1 MLADVAGIP
10 SDPSDGTGRRGSG
23 SPRPAKTPGSGPP
36 APRAAP
42 PPAAPDGR
50 EAPLHGSPAA
60 PADPLRPPDGPGD
73 SPDSLLDSDDSR
85 APSGEPRAPADG
97 PFASAG
103 DGDGDPTP
111 AEADRAAARRR
122 IAARGRA
129 RRGVRTPALGTA
141 APGELPALD
150 DYPDQRIPPLD
161 SLRTGVQTGDGSGS
175 ATVGRTGEDVVRRVE
190 RSSGMLASRAAAR
203 MSEVLPWFPAMSA
216 SHRAGIQLV
225 VQAGISSFVE
235 WCRRPEHARQLSE
248 DVFRVAPRELVRA
261 VTFRRLVDLVRV
273 AVEAIE
279 AEVPNMAGPEDELR
293 LLADVL
299 RYSRD
304 IAFAGAVVY
313 ARAAE
318 ERGAWDARLEALVVD
333 HVVRGEVDRALPSR
347 AAAVGWRNP
356 PAVTVIV
363 GGAEGNAPEAV
374 VDEVHRLARAAQLEV
389 LAGVHHNRL
398 VMVVGGRFAT
408 SDSTGRPDGMATATA
423 AGDNATAGGPTGA
436 GTPSGPAP
444 GRQPGTAVHT
454 ALDAARALLPACGP
468 GPVVVGPVVA
478 DLTGAPR
485 AARVALAATDVVAA
499 WPAAPRPVQA
509 RALLPELALAGDADA
524 RRALVEEVY
533 LPLRDAGT
541 PLLETAGAYLD
552 FGSSLEATARALYL
566 HTNTVRYRLRKA
578 AEVCGLDPADHRER
592 FILHVAL
599 VLGRLDGALSTGKT

>member
-1 MLADVAGIP
+1 M
-10 SDPSDGTGRRGSG
+10 
-23 SPRPAKTPGSGPP
+23 
-36 APRAAP
+36 
-42 PPAAPDGR
+42 
-50 EAPLHGSPAA
+50 
-60 PADPLRPPDGPGD
+60 
-73 SPDSLLDSDDSR
+73 
-85 APSGEPRAPADG
+85 
-97 PFASAG
+97 
-103 DGDGDPTP
+103 
-111 AEADRAAARRR
+111 
-122 IAARGRA
+122 
-129 RRGVRTPALGTA
+129 RTPALGTA

-161 SLRTGVQTGDGSGS
+161 NLRTGAPTGDGPGS
-175 ATVGRTGEDVVRRVE
+175 ATVGGTSEDVVRRVE

-235 WCRRPEHARQLSE
+235 WCRRPEHARELSE

-279 AEVPNMAGPEDELR
+279 AEVPNLAGPEDELR

-408 SDSTGRPDGMATATA
+408 SDFATSDDIGRTDGLAAATA
-423 AGDNATAGGPTGA
+423 AGDTATAGGPSGA
-436 GTPSGPAP
+436 GAP
-444 GRQPGTAVHT
+444 GGQAPDRQPGATVHT

-485 AARVALAATDVVAA
+485 AARVGARRDRRRRRLAGRAPAGPGPGAA
-499 WPAAPRPVQA
+499 AGAGAGRGRRCPAGARRGGLPAA
-509 RALLPELALAGDADA
+509 A
-524 RRALVEEVY
+524 RRGHAVVGNRRGVSRLRFVPGGHGPSP
-533 LPLRDAGT
+533 LPPYQHCPLPAPKGRGGLRTRPRGSPGAFHPACCARPGT
-541 PLLETAGAYLD
+541 PRRCVIYRENMIGRIAPESSHPSARTVTSGHSAGLSRESGPMPA
-552 FGSSLEATARALYL
+552 AR
-566 HTNTVRYRLRKA
+566 TNSR
-578 AEVCGLDPADHRER
+578 
-592 FILHVAL
+592 
-599 VLGRLDGALSTGKT
+599 

>member
-1 MLADVAGIP
+1 M
-10 SDPSDGTGRRGSG
+10 
-23 SPRPAKTPGSGPP
+23 
-36 APRAAP
+36 
-42 PPAAPDGR
+42 
-50 EAPLHGSPAA
+50 
-60 PADPLRPPDGPGD
+60 
-73 SPDSLLDSDDSR
+73 
-85 APSGEPRAPADG
+85 
-97 PFASAG
+97 
-103 DGDGDPTP
+103 
-111 AEADRAAARRR
+111 
-122 IAARGRA
+122 
-129 RRGVRTPALGTA
+129 RTPALGTA

-161 SLRTGVQTGDGSGS
+161 NLRPGGEAGDGAGAGS
-175 ATVGRTGEDVVRRVE
+175 AATVGGTSEDVVRQVE

-203 MSEVLPWFPAMSA
+203 MSEVLPWFSAMSA

-279 AEVPNMAGPEDELR
+279 AEVPNLAGPQDELR

-374 VDEVHRLARAAQLEV
+374 VDEVHRLARMAQLEV

-408 SDSTGRPDGMATATA
+408 GSDDIGRPDGVATA
-423 AGDNATAGGPTGA
+423 GDAATAGGPSGVGA
-436 GTPSGPAP
+436 QGGAAP
-444 GRQPGTAVHT
+444 DRLLAGEVHT
-454 ALDAARALLPACGP
+454 ALDAARVLLPACGP

-485 AARVALAATDVVAA
+485 AARMALAATDVVAA

-524 RRALVEEVY
+524 RRALIEEVY

-599 VLGRLDGALSTGKT
+599 VLGRLDGVLSTGKA

>member
-36 APRAAP
+36 APRAARP
-42 PPAAPDGR
+42 PVAPDR
-50 EAPLHGSPAA
+50 RTVPLPGSPAA
-60 PADPLRPPDGPGD
+60 PADPLGPPDGPQD
-73 SPDSLLDSDDSR
+73 SPDSLLDSD
-85 APSGEPRAPADG
+85 EPRAPSES
-97 PFASAG
+97 PFASSG

-161 SLRTGVQTGDGSGS
+161 NLRTGAPTGDGPGS
-175 ATVGRTGEDVVRRVE
+175 ATVGGTSEDVVRRVE

-235 WCRRPEHARQLSE
+235 WCRRPEHARELSE

-279 AEVPNMAGPEDELR
+279 AEVPNLAGPEDELR

-408 SDSTGRPDGMATATA
+408 SDFATSDDIGRTDGLAAATA
-423 AGDNATAGGPTGA
+423 AGDTATAGGPSGA
-436 GTPSGPAP
+436 GAP
-444 GRQPGTAVHT
+444 GGQAPDRQPGATVHT

-524 RRALVEEVY
+524 RRVLVEEVY

>member
-1 MLADVAGIP
+1 M
-10 SDPSDGTGRRGSG
+10 
-23 SPRPAKTPGSGPP
+23 
-36 APRAAP
+36 
-42 PPAAPDGR
+42 
-50 EAPLHGSPAA
+50 
-60 PADPLRPPDGPGD
+60 
-73 SPDSLLDSDDSR
+73 
-85 APSGEPRAPADG
+85 
-97 PFASAG
+97 
-103 DGDGDPTP
+103 
-111 AEADRAAARRR
+111 
-122 IAARGRA
+122 
-129 RRGVRTPALGTA
+129 RTPALGTA

-161 SLRTGVQTGDGSGS
+161 NLRTGAPTGDGPGS
-175 ATVGRTGEDVVRRVE
+175 ATVGGTSEDVVRRVE

-235 WCRRPEHARQLSE
+235 WCRRPEHARELSE

-279 AEVPNMAGPEDELR
+279 AEVPNLAGPEDELR

-408 SDSTGRPDGMATATA
+408 SDFATSDDIGRTDGLAAATA
-423 AGDNATAGGPTGA
+423 AGDTATAGGPSGA
-436 GTPSGPAP
+436 GAP
-444 GRQPGTAVHT
+444 GGQAPDRQPGATVHT

-524 RRALVEEVY
+524 RRVLVEEVY